1 MHIGKLFFSKG
12 KENRT
17 MKVNNQ
23 YGALFMNQRY
33 QSNDTDR
40 FTGTD
45 RFTQITQNTLKKNII
60 FEAT

>member
-1 MHIGKLFFSKG
+1 M
-12 KENRT
+12 R
-17 MKVNNQ
+17 VNNQ